1 MINNDQ
7 LAVVSGEVVSGSIK
21 CRINDKRG
29 L

>member
-7 LAVVSGEVVSGSIK
+7 LAVVSDEVVSGSIK

>member
-7 LAVVSGEVVSGSIK
+7 LAVVSGEVVSGSVI
-21 CRINDKRG
+21 CRINDRRG